1 MPTLLATRLPTGFK
15 VFGITITYYAIF
27 ILIGALLALFLAAYE
42 ARRKGYT
49 WDYFTAIFVIAFP
62 SGIVGARLWYVIA
75 QWETEFGFAD
85 FGKVFRIW
93 DGGLAIQGGALLGI
107 AAGMLA
113 IHYLRR
119 GSKVLEAV
127 DYAVVGILVAQAI
140 GRIGN
145 FFNHEVYGM
154 LVNRSSWSFLP
165 SFILNQMQ
173 ESMSVPD
180 LINVP
185 LFLVEGIINLCG
197 YFIIQ
202 NLIKPLMKDKFKY
215 GDAAC
220 LYIMY
225 YGIVRAVM
233 EPMRNPDFIMG
244 SKTQAS
250 FVMAVLFIGV
260 GAMLLIF
267 NHLYPNLKNMFKK
280 KNLK

>member
-1 MPTLLATRLPTGFK
+1 MSTLLTSRLPTGFN
-15 VFGITITYYAIF
+15 VFGLNITFYAIF

-49 WDYFTAIFVIAFP
+49 WDYFTSIFVVAFP
-62 SGIVGARLWYVIA
+62 SGIIGARLWYVIA
-75 QWETEFGFAD
+75 QWNSEFGFEN

-107 AAGMLA
+107 IAGMLA
-113 IHYLRR
+113 IRYLRK

-127 DYAVVGILVAQAI
+127 DFAVVGILVAQAI

-154 LVNRSSWSFLP
+154 LVNRSAWSFLP
-165 SFILNQMQ
+165 NFILNQMQ
-173 ESMSVPD
+173 ETMTVPD

-185 LFLVEGIINLCG
+185 LFLVEGTINLSG

-202 NLIKPLMKDKFKY
+202 NLIKPLMKDKFRH
-215 GDAAC
+215 GDGAC
-220 LYIMY
+220 LYIIF
-225 YGIVRAVM
+225 YGIVRAIL
-233 EPMRNPDFIMG
+233 EPMRSPDFIMG

-250 FVMAVLFIGV
+250 FVMAILFIGF
-260 GAMLLIF
+260 GAILLLF
-267 NHLYPNLKNMFKK
+267 NHVYPNLKNNFKK